1 VAVVAVEH
9 LEGTEMQ
16 VVPDQV
22 FQASLEQLSK
32 DSQELLRSPVPP
44 LPEPAVQVAVVLVVP
59 VYPILVRVVP
69 QADLD
74 IHGH

>member
-1 VAVVAVEH
+1 VEH

-44 LPEPAVQVAVVLVVP
+44 LPESAAQVAVVLVVP
-59 VYPILVRVVP
+59 VYPILVRMVP

-74 IHGH
+74 IHGHIPE